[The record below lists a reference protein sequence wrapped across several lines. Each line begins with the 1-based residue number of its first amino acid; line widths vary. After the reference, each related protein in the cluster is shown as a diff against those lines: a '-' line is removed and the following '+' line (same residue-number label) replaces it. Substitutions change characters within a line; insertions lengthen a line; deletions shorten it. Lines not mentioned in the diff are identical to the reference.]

1 MKKIYFYLLIIFS
14 ITITSCT
21 EFKEVTL
28 SGVEGVKVT
37 SLSQQGIEALI
48 TVKIKNPNKF
58 SFTVYKSEMD
68 VTANGI
74 NLGKAYISENVKIK
88 RNSEELY
95 TFKIKSGFS
104 QMSMMQLPKLLSIAA
119 SKTLQ
124 LNIKGN
130 LKGGKLFVKR
140 SFPVDVT
147 ENVPLGGI

>member
-1 MKKIYFYLLIIFS
+1 MKRIFLHLLIVFS
-14 ITITSCT
+14 ITFTSCT
-21 EFKEVTL
+21 EFKEVTF

-68 VTANGI
+68 VTVSGI
-74 NLGKAYISENVKIK
+74 NLGKAYISDNVKIN

-95 TFKIKSGFS
+95 TFKINSGFS
-104 QMSMMQLPKLLSIAA
+104 QLSLMQLPKLLSIAA

-124 LNIKGN
+124 VNIKGN

-147 ENVPLGGI
+147 QNVPLGGM